1 MHLTDKLRI
10 LFREENRLRLIIL
23 LGITGI
29 AMILLSGL
37 LPKKQNAE
45 PRAEPSVVS
54 AETDPDA
61 YRILLEERLT
71 DLLSHMNGVGTVTV
85 MITVGGSAEQI
96 YAAEI
101 HDSHSENTSQT
112 SSAPVLTRSNGDESA
127 LLTEIRYPAVCGAA
141 ILCTG
146 GGHAAVQERV
156 AKAVSA
162 LLGIPVNQI
171 YVGQASGFSDNRK
184 EIFS

>member
-1 MHLTDKLRI
+1 MQLMDKLRS
-10 LFREENRLRLIIL
+10 LFREENRLRLIIV

-45 PRAEPSVVS
+45 PRAEPSNAIS
-54 AETDPDA
+54 AANDPDA

-71 DLLSHMNGVGTVTV
+71 ELLTHMDGVGSVTV

-96 YAAEI
+96 YASEI
-101 HDSHSENTSQT
+101 RDSQSENGSQT
-112 SSAPVLTRSNGDESA
+112 SSAPVLTRTNGDEAA
-127 LLTEIRYPAVCGAA
+127 LLKETKYPAVRGAA

-146 GGHAAVQERV
+146 GGHAVVQERV
-156 AKAVSA
+156 AKAAST
-162 LLGIPVNQI
+162 LLGVPVNQI
-171 YVGQASGFSDNRK
+171 YVGQAARFSVN
-184 EIFS
+184 